1 MPELNRTIDDIFVSE
16 ALECAENAGLNGLE
30 IASRIAYAPTRM
42 SLRQYGQFWYAL
54 AHEMQD
60 EMLGMTEYQMRPGS
74 FALMCHSI
82 LGATTIEK
90 AIRRALWFLKVVAGS
105 PYGVL
110 TVLGGQ
116 AHITFIDPDG
126 PNSAFAYRTLM
137 IVLLGPICWLA
148 RRRIPLLQ
156 VSFRCAAPAGA
167 SAYNRLFGTPVQFEA
182 PATKLVIASDHLT
195 LPAPRTETA
204 LKRYLKDTPGNL
216 LVGYQSGD
224 DLIGRATESLMKTP
238 ARLWPDFDGFAQ
250 QFGMSPSTLRRR
262 LKGQGASYRSIKADV
277 RRALAIRLLTDGQ
290 GTVSDIAYE
299 LGYAEPS
306 AFFRAFQ
313 IWTGKTPAQF
323 RHGQTSD

>member
-1 MPELNRTIDDIFVSE
+1 MPELNRTIEDIFIFE

-30 IASRIAYAPTRM
+30 IANRVADAPTGM

-82 LGATTIEK
+82 LGATTI
-90 AIRRALWFLKVVAGS
+90 AVAGS

-110 TVLGGQ
+110 TVRGGH

-195 LPAPRTETA
+195 LPAHLTETA

-238 ARLWPDFDGFAQ
+238 ARLWPEFDGYAQ

-262 LKGQGASYRSIKADV
+262 L
-277 RRALAIRLLTDGQ
+277 
-290 GTVSDIAYE
+290 
-299 LGYAEPS
+299 
-306 AFFRAFQ
+306 
-313 IWTGKTPAQF
+313 
-323 RHGQTSD
+323 